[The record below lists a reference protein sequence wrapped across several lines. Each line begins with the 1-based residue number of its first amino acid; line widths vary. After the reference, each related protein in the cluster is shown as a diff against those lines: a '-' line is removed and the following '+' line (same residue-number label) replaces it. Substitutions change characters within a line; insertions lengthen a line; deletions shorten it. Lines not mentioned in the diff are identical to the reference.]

1 VPGMSWLG
9 TLSDT
14 ESQPGADDRYAAVI
28 PLTSDNKSFRIAVKL
43 RAVTPGNYE
52 MPGAELSDMY
62 RPGVYARQAANRIT
76 VLPAQ

>member
-1 VPGMSWLG
+1 MSWLG
-9 TLSDT
+9 ELSET
-14 ESQPGADDRYAAVI
+14 EAQPGADDRFAAVMA
-28 PLTSDNKSFRIAVKL
+28 LTGDKPSFRIAVQL

-52 MPGAELSDMY
+52 IPGAELSDMY